1 MQSTVLA
8 IAILSVRHTLGSVS
22 EDCSQGRLHHRKLG
36 ANAPKKFQGG
46 IFDVELGGN
55 VFEKN
60 ICRPA
65 AVIFLAYLINKLSEQ
80 KTAHIIDTFAQC
92 LSKLQNMLGV
102 HCALSASGDN
112 N

>member
-46 IFDVELGGN
+46 DLTSNLGGMYS
-55 VFEKN
+55 KK
-60 ICRPA
+60 
-65 AVIFLAYLINKLSEQ
+65 IFADQLLLFFWLI
-80 KTAHIIDTFAQC
+80 
-92 LSKLQNMLGV
+92 
-102 HCALSASGDN
+102 
-112 N
+112 